1 MKEIILYSTPF
12 CGWCEEAKEYLT
24 AQGMPFKEVNVAR
37 DPVARAEVLRVSG
50 QEYVPTIVVDGKVL
64 ANFDVEQL
72 KSFLANL
79 GEK

>member
-12 CGWCEEAKEYLT
+12 CGWCEDAKEYLT
-24 AQGMPFKEVNVAR
+24 AQGMPFKEVYVAR